1 MHPRA
6 GGPPV
11 VVENFVRETRKLGHL
26 PEIISTPLY
35 CDGDQSTLLQ
45 RLNELAPTT
54 FLPGWRSFDVLQRLA
69 RRQLA
74 ASIRSAEIVHVHTLW
89 NPINI
94 VVRREC
100 ARHQRPYVL
109 MPHGMLDPYS
119 LTIRRWRKAF
129 YLWAMERRNLSNA
142 QRLIYTTPEEVRLA
156 TMELSSLP
164 RAVVIPLGGDAPCGN
179 CYDLASAFFDRFPR
193 ARGRRQLL
201 FFGRLHFKKG
211 LDRILAI
218 LPSVVRV
225 CPDVLLTIVGDGSPK
240 FVTLLNR
247 IISAQRLERNVLMTG
262 RLEGAMKWGAYASAE
277 LFVLPSRQENF
288 AITVAEAM
296 QMGIPVIISN
306 KVNTWPHVKEAGA
319 GLIVD
324 DGGIEVELEK
334 ALLSLLRDGAG
345 ARLMGRRGQE
355 YARRNLTWTRATTC
369 LMKCYDEVVAGWRR
383 AY

>member
-1 MHPRA
+1 
-6 GGPPV
+6 
-11 VVENFVRETRKLGHL
+11 
-26 PEIISTPLY
+26 
-35 CDGDQSTLLQ
+35 
-45 RLNELAPTT
+45 
-54 FLPGWRSFDVLQRLA
+54 
-69 RRQLA
+69 
-74 ASIRSAEIVHVHTLW
+74 
-89 NPINI
+89 
-94 VVRREC
+94 
-100 ARHQRPYVL
+100 
-109 MPHGMLDPYS
+109 
-119 LTIRRWRKAF
+119 
-129 YLWAMERRNLSNA
+129 
-142 QRLIYTTPEEVRLA
+142 
-156 TMELSSLP
+156 
-164 RAVVIPLGGDAPCGN
+164 
-179 CYDLASAFFDRFPR
+179 
-193 ARGRRQLL
+193 
-201 FFGRLHFKKG
+201 
-211 LDRILAI
+211 
-218 LPSVVRV
+218 VVRV